1 MSTLQVAVYARVSS
15 EQQTEDGTIA
25 SQIAALETRVVQD
38 GHRLP
43 AAFRFV
49 DDGYSGATLQRP
61 ALERLRDAAAAGDLQ
76 RLYVHAPDRLARRF
90 SYQVLLLDEFQR
102 TGVEV
107 VFLNHSLGLSPEDD
121 LLLQIQGVVA
131 EYERAQI
138 IERSRRGKRHAARQG
153 TISVLTDAP
162 YGYRYTGKNAGG
174 GLARYEVIEEEAA
187 VVRQIF
193 HWIGRDRVSI
203 GEVCRR
209 LERAGHR
216 TRTGRSRWTRGV
228 IWHMLKNPA
237 YKGQAGFGKTRS
249 LPRPTRLRPVRGAS
263 ATPRRS
269 NYPAGVAP
277 EEWITV
283 PVPAIVDADL
293 FDVVQDQLAENRRRA
308 RSGGRGERY
317 LLQGLVVCRVCGY
330 AYCGRKIRRK
340 VATGPDHAYDY
351 YRCDGSDAWRF
362 GGQRVCSNR
371 QVRTDT
377 LDAAVWRE
385 VEQLL
390 RDPGRLMAEY
400 QRRLDH
406 SQAESPE
413 GPAIA
418 SVEAQMAK
426 LRRSIER
433 LIDSYANEVIDKD
446 EFEPRIRTMRQRL
459 QILEDQ
465 KHHLADEAATHRTLS
480 LIVGQLSDFAEKVTD
495 RLAEADWHLR
505 RDLIRLLV
513 KRVEIDHQQVN
524 IVFRVAPIGPAPN
537 GPSQHNDGVLPDRR
551 RGVRICA
558 GAAQ

>member
-1 MSTLQVAVYARVSS
+1 
-15 EQQTEDGTIA
+15 
-25 SQIAALETRVVQD
+25 
-38 GHRLP
+38 
-43 AAFRFV
+43 
-49 DDGYSGATLQRP
+49 
-61 ALERLRDAAAAGDLQ
+61 
-76 RLYVHAPDRLARRF
+76 
-90 SYQVLLLDEFQR
+90 
-102 TGVEV
+102 
-107 VFLNHSLGLSPEDD
+107 
-121 LLLQIQGVVA
+121 
-131 EYERAQI
+131 
-138 IERSRRGKRHAARQG
+138 
-153 TISVLTDAP
+153 
-162 YGYRYTGKNAGG
+162 
-174 GLARYEVIEEEAA
+174 
-187 VVRQIF
+187 
-193 HWIGRDRVSI
+193 
-203 GEVCRR
+203 
-209 LERAGHR
+209 
-216 TRTGRSRWTRGV
+216 
-228 IWHMLKNPA
+228 MLKNPA

-249 LPRPTRLRPVRGAS
+249 LPRPARLRPVRGAS

-269 NYPAGVAP
+269 NYPAGVAA

-362 GGQRVCSNR
+362 GGQRFCSNR

-446 EFEPRIRTMRQRL
+446 EFEPRITRLRQRL
-459 QILEDQ
+459 ARLEEQ
-465 KHHLADEAATHRTLS
+465 RQAGADEAALQTELQ
-480 LIVGQLSDFAEKVTD
+480 LIIGRLEDFATKVHSG
-495 RLAEADWHLR
+495 LEAADWASQ
-505 RDLIRLLV
+505 RDLIRTLV
-513 KRVEIDHQQVN
+513 KRVEVARDQVN
-524 IVFRVAPIGPAPN
+524 IVFRVDPYPDDADPEKKSLQLCRGSTLAPPF
-537 GPSQHNDGVLPDRR
+537 QCLPPLRLRSLVPTSD
-551 RGVRICA
+551 
-558 GAAQ
+558 AAALPG

>member
-1 MSTLQVAVYARVSS
+1 MP
-15 EQQTEDGTIA
+15 
-25 SQIAALETRVVQD
+25 
-38 GHRLP
+38 P
-43 AAFRFV
+43 AKGSV
-49 DDGYSGATLQRP
+49 
-61 ALERLRDAAAAGDLQ
+61 
-76 RLYVHAPDRLARRF
+76 
-90 SYQVLLLDEFQR
+90 
-102 TGVEV
+102 
-107 VFLNHSLGLSPEDD
+107 
-121 LLLQIQGVVA
+121 
-131 EYERAQI
+131 
-138 IERSRRGKRHAARQG
+138 
-153 TISVLTDAP
+153 SVLTDAP
-162 YGYRYTGKNAGG
+162 YGYRYIGKAAGG
-174 GLARYEVIEEEAA
+174 GLARYEVVEAEAA

-193 HWIGRDRVSI
+193 DWVGRDRLSI

-249 LPRPTRLRPVRGAS
+249 VPRPARLRPVRGGS
-263 ATPRRS
+263 ETPRRGHR
-269 NYPAGVAP
+269 PASVAP

-283 PVPAIVDADL
+283 PVPAIVTPEL
-293 FDVVQDQLAENRRRA
+293 FDDRPGPTGREPPARPARR
-308 RSGGRGERY
+308 RGERY

-480 LIVGQLSDFAEKVTD
+480 LIAGQLSDFAEKVTD

-558 GAAQ
+558 GGAQ